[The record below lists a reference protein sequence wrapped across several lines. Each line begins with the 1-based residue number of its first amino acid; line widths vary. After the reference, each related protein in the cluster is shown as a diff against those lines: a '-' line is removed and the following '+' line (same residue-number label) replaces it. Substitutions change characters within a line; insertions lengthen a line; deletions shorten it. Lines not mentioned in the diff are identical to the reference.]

1 MRVFQTIL
9 YKKVNGKLTAAIMP
23 LHTTQ
28 PQKNIKVAW
37 GLGGMGGLYIPQRPK
52 QVNLST
58 EVVKGV
64 VPKWVSKWYMIRV
77 VPKVVPKCGI
87 EGGIEIRIPIII
99 HI

>member
-1 MRVFQTIL
+1 MFPDELSDT
-9 YKKVNGKLTAAIMP
+9 
-23 LHTTQ
+23 
-28 PQKNIKVAW
+28 
-37 GLGGMGGLYIPQRPK
+37 GLYIPQRPK

-64 VPKWVSKWYMIRV
+64 VSKWVSKWYMIRV

-87 EGGIEIRIPIII
+87 EGVIEIRIPIII

>member
-28 PQKNIKVAW
+28 PQKKYKS
-37 GLGGMGGLYIPQRPK
+37 GLGYGGGGLYIPQRPK

-64 VPKWVSKWYMIRV
+64 VPKWVSKWYMVRV

-87 EGGIEIRIPIII
+87 EGGIEIRIPIIF

>member
-28 PQKNIKVAW
+28 PQKYKSGL
-37 GLGGMGGLYIPQRPK
+37 GLGGMGLYIPQRPK

-64 VPKWVSKWYMIRV
+64 VAKWVSKWYMVRV

-87 EGGIEIRIPIII
+87 EIRIPIII

>member
-37 GLGGMGGLYIPQRPK
+37 GAGGGYGGLYIPQRPK

-58 EVVKGV
+58 EVV